1 MSYGQK
7 SHVAIAFQ
15 EAWGSSNVTSLY
27 HMQHLDE
34 NVGLEIPDLV
44 DESARGVFDEG
55 DSYAGPKVVNGDLT
69 INVKSIPLGVLFRGI
84 FGAATVVQAE
94 SADVFTH
101 TFKPRTAD
109 FGDESAGDPLTYFKF
124 LDDGGSASLFY
135 NLNIN
140 GLELGVSNGEFLT
153 AKASFVGGS
162 FEQNAD
168 IAAAF
173 PSGKRLTWDAASLQ
187 LGGAAVG
194 TIKALTVKVDES
206 LAAMHTLDGSKYPSR
221 VKRTGART
229 IEVAG
234 TILFDNQ
241 TEWQKFLAQ
250 TEEPMIATFVGP
262 NEISSGYNDVLEI
275 TLPLLRHMDFKPVA
289 PGIGQ
294 LEVGFTSKAKYST
307 TSATAMQIAL
317 TNLQP
322 VY

>member
-15 EAWGSSNVTSLY
+15 EAWGTSNVTSLY

-55 DSYAGPKVVNGDLT
+55 DSYAGAKVVNGDLT

-84 FGAATVVQAE
+84 FGAATVVQ
-94 SADVFTH
+94 SDTIYTH
-101 TFKPRTAD
+101 TFKPRTSD
-109 FGDESAGDPLTYFKF
+109 FNAVSAGDPITYFKY
-124 LDDGGSASLFY
+124 LDDSGSASLFY

-140 GLELGVSNGEFLT
+140 AIELGVSNGEFLT

-187 LGGAAVG
+187 LGGSAVG

-234 TILFDNQ
+234 TILFDDQ

-262 NEISSGYNDVLEI
+262 TEIASGFNDVLEL
-275 TLPLLRHMDFKPVA
+275 TLPLVRHMDFKPVA

-294 LEVGFTSKAKYST
+294 LEVGFTSKAKYSV
-307 TSATAMQIAL
+307 TSATAMQFAL
-317 TNLQP
+317 TNLQV